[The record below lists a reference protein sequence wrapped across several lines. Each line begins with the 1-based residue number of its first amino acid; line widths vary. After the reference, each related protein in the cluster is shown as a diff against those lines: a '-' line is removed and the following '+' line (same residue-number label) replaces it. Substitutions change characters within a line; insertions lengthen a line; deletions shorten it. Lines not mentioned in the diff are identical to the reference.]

1 MVEQRQGLRP
11 SSGGAFGEIWP
22 DSSGPPSPAPSP
34 QVVNPFAGPVRGSRS
49 VGNMSLADR
58 CINGNQLGIPAVG
71 RGMGP
76 IRLLILAL
84 VGLGTAACAASGTS
98 PPQAL
103 DSGVQGVT
111 MVGPTCP
118 VQQETACPDQPLAS
132 ANLTVTRQGSAT
144 TVATGRSDADGH
156 FRIPLA
162 PGAYILR
169 PANPS
174 GDAVPPSA
182 PARPFVVHPH
192 AYTELTVKFDSGIR

>member
-1 MVEQRQGLRP
+1 MR
-11 SSGGAFGEIWP
+11 
-22 DSSGPPSPAPSP
+22 
-34 QVVNPFAGPVRGSRS
+34 
-49 VGNMSLADR
+49 
-58 CINGNQLGIPAVG
+58 
-71 RGMGP
+71 P

-84 VGLGTAACAASGTS
+84 VGLGTAACAASETS
-98 PPQAL
+98 PPQPL
-103 DSGVQGVT
+103 DSGVQGIT

-118 VQQETACPDQPLAS
+118 VQQENAACPDQPLAN
-132 ANLTVTRQGSAT
+132 ANLTVTRESSAT

-162 PGAYILR
+162 PGNYVLQ

-192 AYTELTVKFDSGIR
+192 AYTEVPVKFDSGIR